1 MGLHTVEP
9 KTNGL
14 HRLLWLVLGL
24 VFTGIGIVGIIIP
37 GLPTTI
43 FMILAVGCFYRSS
56 QRLYDWVINHKY
68 FGEHVKRF
76 REGRGMPKKAKL
88 MAFLSMWTFVFFALL
103 FGIPDQLI
111 WAKIITSLAALTGTG
126 YILQL
131 PVS

>member
-43 FMILAVGCFYRSS
+43 FMILAVVPPGTYIDKSKRVT
-56 QRLYDWVINHKY
+56 QQTQHKTPTRIRY
-68 FGEHVKRF
+68 N
-76 REGRGMPKKAKL
+76 
-88 MAFLSMWTFVFFALL
+88 S
-103 FGIPDQLI
+103 
-111 WAKIITSLAALTGTG
+111 
-126 YILQL
+126 
-131 PVS
+131 